1 VEFVELIRGR
11 SMTRSF
17 TNDPVQMSTIES
29 CVDAASR
36 APSAGRTQG
45 WNLLMWQ
52 GAATAQY
59 WDIALPREE
68 RASFAFPGLLRAD
81 VVMLSLAD
89 RHAYLERYS
98 EPDKGHTDLGGSLS
112 NWPAPYWTIDA
123 AFATMTLLL
132 ALHDA
137 GLGALFFAH
146 AREDRLRGEFAL
158 PDNVEILGALAIGHR
173 DPAPSRRGRSA
184 DRPRR
189 PPSEIIHHRR
199 W

>member
-1 VEFVELIRGR
+1 
-11 SMTRSF
+11 MTRSF
-17 TNDPVQMSTIES
+17 TAEPVPLSTIEA
-29 CVDAASR
+29 CVETASR

-52 GAATAQY
+52 GADTARY
-59 WDIALPREE
+59 WDIALPLEE
-68 RASFAFPGLLRAD
+68 RGSFAFPGLLNAD

-98 EPDKGHTDLGGSLS
+98 EPDKKHTDLGGSLT

-123 AFATMTLLL
+123 AFATMTLLM
-132 ALHDA
+132 AVHDA

-146 AREDRLRGEFAL
+146 AREVRLREEFAL

-173 DPAPSRRGRSA
+173 DPSPSRRGRSA
-184 DRPRR
+184 NRPRR
-189 PPSEIIHHRR
+189 GTSEVIHHQK